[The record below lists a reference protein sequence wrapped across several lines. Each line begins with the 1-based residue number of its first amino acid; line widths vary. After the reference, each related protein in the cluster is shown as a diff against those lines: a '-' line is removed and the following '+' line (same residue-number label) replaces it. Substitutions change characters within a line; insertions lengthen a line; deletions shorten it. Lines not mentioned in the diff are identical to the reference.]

1 MAVFLNKIYFDFKQK
16 EQLEKQRAEEIIKEY
31 VAALLKRLSVFL
43 VVLYEREKK
52 KTEQEQML
60 KEA

>member
-16 EQLEKQRAEEIIKEY
+16 KQLEKQRAEEIIKEY